1 MFCRFPLPFSFAC
14 PLLFLLLSSNLVLRV
29 GGVFKLLDGQAKLV
43 SNPKHGVVYLF
54 QFPRTSTT
62 PSQAP
67 YNLMVETWLH
77 WKKIPFHRIS
87 NQLFLGSHSTGT
99 APFAY
104 FNDQYIDGSKE
115 IIKTV
120 GQNLKKYQ
128 LVEGEKEL
136 MDKILEMFNIL
147 MVDRAD
153 SLEWMVKD
161 EALVEIIV
169 PQMLTDEQ
177 LKAQLSNYSLK
188 MSENFWKRY
197 FDAYNGNGK
206 EREQFVKDFLEEDG
220 KQWTDFSK
228 SLRKVIKGTMEMVLT
243 EKVNG
248 KSNSSNQTGNGQAK
262 LKVYLKKKH
271 LMNENGEYDLK
282 KVTEKLEN
290 LWNEM
295 NELIEKNKNKSLY
308 KEEKQ
313 QQSMPYAA
321 LFGILTQFFETD
333 LNVFTGFSKKEGP
346 LYEFTKEVKKT
357 LGFDDNSKWEALT
370 KRPWQLNFDTEFI
383 FGFTGD
389 DSSKY
394 NGPYKLA
401 LFNGLETIDQCIS
414 SDNSFVVFSDACKAQ
429 YPPEVVESAK
439 ALLHIV
445 NEKNSP
451 KAKKQEHAQAL
462 FSVLAAYLCNVGKEK
477 SEKSDCGKKHLQKAK
492 EMYKQMGHKRE
503 KEFESEM
510 KKARRTV
517 FDTIIAYNDAKTG
530 EAVHEAIVAVRKA
543 VSEVGPEKAT
553 ELANPADLTN
563 EY

>member
-14 PLLFLLLSSNLVLRV
+14 PLFFLLLSSNLVLRV

-43 SNPKHGVVYLF
+43 SNPKLGVVYLF

-87 NQLFLGSHSTGT
+87 NQLFLGSHSKGT

-104 FNDQYIDGSKE
+104 FNDEYIDGSTE

-120 GQNLKKYQ
+120 GQHFGKYQ
-128 LVEGEKEL
+128 LDEDEEEL
-136 MDKILEMFNIL
+136 MKKILEMFNIL
-147 MVDRAD
+147 MVDRAAG
-153 SLEWMVKD
+153 LEWMVED

-188 MSENFWKRY
+188 KSENFWKRY
-197 FDAYNGNGK
+197 FDAFNGK
-206 EREQFVKDFLEEDG
+206 EKEKEQFVKDFLEEDG
-220 KQWTDFSK
+220 KRWTDFSK
-228 SLRKVIKGTMEMVLT
+228 SLRKVINDTMQVVLT

-248 KSNSSNQTGNGQAK
+248 KPNSSNPTGNSQAK
-262 LKVYLKKKH
+262 LKVYLAKH
-271 LMNENGEYDLK
+271 NLK
-282 KVTEKLEN
+282 KVTAELKS

-295 NELIEKNKNKSLY
+295 TELVKQNQNKS
-308 KEEKQ
+308 Q
-313 QQSMPYAA
+313 TMPDAA
-321 LFGILTQFFETD
+321 LFGILTQFFETKMN
-333 LNVFTGFSKKEGP
+333 LKELEEFSVNEGP
-346 LYEFTKEVKKT
+346 LFEFTKNVKQT
-357 LGFDDNSKWEALT
+357 LGFADNSKWEALT

-394 NGPYKLA
+394 NGPYKLE
-401 LFNGLETIDQCIS
+401 LDDLETIDQCIRHDKS
-414 SDNSFVVFSDACKAQ
+414 IVAFSDTCKVQ

-439 ALLHIV
+439 ALLDIV
-445 NEKNSP
+445 NEQKTSP
-451 KAKKQEHAQAL
+451 KQQQHAQAV
-462 FSVLAAYLCNVGKEK
+462 FSVLAAYLCNVGKGK
-477 SEKSDCGKKHLQKAK
+477 SQKSDCGKKHLDKAK
-492 EMYKQMGHKRE
+492 ELYTKMGHKE
-503 KEFESEM
+503 IESEM

-530 EAVHEAIVAVRKA
+530 EAVHEAIVAVRKEI
-543 VSEVGPEKAT
+543 SKGT
-553 ELANPADLTN
+553 EQAIKWTNPADLTN